1 MTMLLLIFFLIAAV
15 VGLGAGVIGWFLG
28 RAAADRTPTQHAA
41 IAERD
46 AFLEHLR
53 ELAWQHRDV
62 SPELSTILIDEITT
76 RRATLARPDKDA

>member
-1 MTMLLLIFFLIAAV
+1 MSMLLLTFFLVAV

-28 RAAADRTPTQHAA
+28 RAAADQAPTQAAA

-62 SPELSTILIDEITT
+62 SPELSTIVIDEITT
-76 RRATLARPDKDA
+76 HRATLARPDKDI